1 MHKEVKSHVVILY
14 CFLQVN
20 HKVKVFRKKE
30 VPHTLRDS
38 LVMHNKTREVNLREG
53 INLGLGFS
61 IFISLIQCL
70 SLIPIPRNQTKYALG
85 TSRSILGLYI

>member
-1 MHKEVKSHVVILY
+1 MHKEVKSHVVIPY
-14 CFLQVN
+14 YFLQAN
-20 HKVKVFRKKE
+20 HKVKVFKKE

-38 LVMHNKTREVNLREG
+38 LVMHNKTRRINLREG

-70 SLIPIPRNQTKYALG
+70 SLIPIPCNQTKYALG
-85 TSRSILGLYI
+85 TSRSILGLHI